1 MHSSDKQKTHKDK
14 NVVVVNAQTKRVGYL
29 SQTYAKKMQDKK
41 IEDTEPIGILQER
54 SGTLLYKDTGF
65 QRSYEPKVQQPH

>member
-29 SQTYAKKMQDKK
+29 SQTYAGKMQDKK
-41 IEDTEPIGILQER
+41 IVDTEPIGILQER
-54 SGTLLYKDTGF
+54 SGTLLYKD
-65 QRSYEPKVQQPH
+65 